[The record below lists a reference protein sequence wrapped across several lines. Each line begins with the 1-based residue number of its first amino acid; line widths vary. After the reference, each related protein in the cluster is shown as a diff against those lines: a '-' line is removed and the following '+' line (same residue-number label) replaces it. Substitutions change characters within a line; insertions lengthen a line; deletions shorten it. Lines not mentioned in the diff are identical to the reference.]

1 MLGHKFQLG
10 KVNIVT
16 NVPSQAILQEDA
28 LVIRILRQLEQES
41 KVALVVM
48 LVYFLQVS
56 RDAAIFTFSV
66 GYR

>member
-10 KVNIVT
+10 KVNIVK

-28 LVIRILRQLEQES
+28 LVIRIVRQLEQES
-41 KVALVVM
+41 TVALVVM

-56 RDAAIFTFSV
+56 LDAAIFTFSV